1 LIISMQD
8 GEKLSLEQIRAFLEA
23 SEAVH
28 FEGKRRREVYEWIT
42 RLLRQQG
49 YRTQGKVVR
58 GLLRRYVAKMTGRSR
73 AGDTADRPVPETQR
87 GEGIQSPPPPV

>member
-1 LIISMQD
+1 MQN

-23 SEAVH
+23 SGEVH
-28 FEGKRRREVYEWIT
+28 FAGQRRQEVYEWIT

-58 GLLRRYVAKMTGRSR
+58 GLLRS
-73 AGDTADRPVPETQR
+73 
-87 GEGIQSPPPPV
+87 